1 MNNEVYSTYLFEEM
15 KKKYIHQCFL
25 PTSLVMDKDI
35 QKDRKI
41 SYYFDLNFV
50 PIFVEI
56 KSEGLNKCVCI

>member
-1 MNNEVYSTYLFEEM
+1 M
-15 KKKYIHQCFL
+15 FL

-41 SYYFDLNFV
+41 LDFDLNFV